1 MKGWIIMKT
10 TLIKDVLAM
19 LLAGGLAWNCAA
31 LAPVHPAEPAG
42 DAPAAP
48 TAPEKTEPALEEP
61 AGANVTVTVGKET
74 SISVGGDRGPRSGEV
89 VKINRDFTLKS
100 GENAELIVVIGGS
113 AKVEGSVNDVVVAIL
128 GDVEV
133 VGKVG
138 GEVISV
144 LGNVK
149 AGEGARIGGDVIS
162 VGGKIDTA
170 EGAEIGGMKNEVDF
184 SFGNVDWTWL
194 KNWFFQCVIK
204 MRPLALQVG
213 WIWWF
218 PAIFILFY
226 LLVAAVFP
234 RPIASCVGEL
244 NSRPTTSFLMGVLTL
259 LLLPVVLA
267 LLIATGFGV
276 LVVPFLFAALA
287 IGGLAGKVA
296 LLEWVGFKVGKAFGP
311 DVIIMPVFALFLGAA
326 VITVLYLVPVLGML
340 IFAVIGVWGLGSA
353 VLATFGG
360 LRREMP
366 ERTPPPSTP
375 GPNLNPNPASPQPAA
390 SSTVGPAEPNL
401 GDPQAATTQAI
412 PPVFD
417 TPMPEAIAFPKA
429 GFWERMGAG
438 FLDLVLVGIVG
449 AMVGGPP
456 LAFLVWLAYFAGMWT
471 WKGTTVGGIVLGLK
485 VVRMDGK
492 PVTFAVG
499 LVRALGGAFSIMVI
513 FLGILWIAWDREK
526 QGWHDKLAGTVV
538 LKQPRGTPLVCL

>member
-1 MKGWIIMKT
+1 
-10 TLIKDVLAM
+10 M
-19 LLAGGLAWNCAA
+19 LLAGGLALNCVA
-31 LAPVHPAEPAG
+31 LAPLNQADPAPEDPV
-42 DAPAAP
+42 APAAP
-48 TAPEKTEPALEEP
+48 EKSEPAAEEP
-61 AGANVTVTVGKET
+61 AGANVTVTIGKEV
-74 SISVGGDRGPRSGEV
+74 SAREHGDHGPRNGEV

-113 AKVEGSVNDVVVAIL
+113 AKVEGSVNDVVVCIL

-133 VGKVG
+133 NGEVG
-138 GEVISV
+138 GDVISV

-149 AGEGARIGGDVIS
+149 LGEGARIGGDVIS
-162 VGGKIDTA
+162 VGGKIETA
-170 EGAEIGGMKNEVDF
+170 PGAEIRGQKNEVDF
-184 SFGNVDWTWL
+184 TMGDVDWTWL
-194 KNWFFQCVIK
+194 KKWFFQCVIK

-218 PAIFILFY
+218 PAIFTLFY
-226 LLVAAVFP
+226 LLVAVVFP
-234 RPIASCVGEL
+234 KPIASCVGEL

-276 LVVPFLFAALA
+276 LVVPFLFAALV

-296 LLEWVGFKVGKAFGP
+296 LLEWIGFKVGKAFGP
-311 DVIIMPVFALFLGAA
+311 DVIIMPVLALFMGAA
-326 VITVLYLVPVLGML
+326 VITMLYLVPVLGVL
-340 IFAVIGVWGLGSA
+340 IFAVIGVWGLGSG

-360 LRREMP
+360 LRRELP
-366 ERTPPPSTP
+366 ERTPPPSDPT
-375 GPNLNPNPASPQPAA
+375 GFLAQPQSAPFATAA
-390 SSTVGPAEPNL
+390 TAADPTATNTVG
-401 GDPQAATTQAI
+401 QAAGPGI

-417 TPMPEAIAFPKA
+417 TPMPEAIAFPKS

-438 FLDLVLVGIVG
+438 FLDLVLVGVLG

-456 LAFLVWLAYFAGMWT
+456 LAFLVALAYFAGMWT

-499 LVRALGGAFSIMVI
+499 LVRALGGAFAIMVL
-513 FLGILWIAWDREK
+513 FLGILWISWDREK

>member
-1 MKGWIIMKT
+1 MKNALCKNIFAT
-10 TLIKDVLAM
+10 

-31 LAPVHPAEPAG
+31 VASARPAEPAP

-61 AGANVTVTVGKET
+61 AGANVTATLGEEM
-74 SISVGGDRGPRSGEV
+74 SVREDRDRGSRRGEV

-100 GENAELIVVIGGS
+100 GENAELIVIIGGS

-133 VGKVG
+133 TGKVG

-149 AGEGARIGGDVIS
+149 AGEGARIEGDVIS

-170 EGAEIGGMKNEVDF
+170 EGAEIRGMKNEVDF
-184 SFGNVDWTWL
+184 SMGDLDWTWL

-218 PAIFILFY
+218 PAILTLFY

-234 RPIASCVGEL
+234 RPVAACVGEL
-244 NSRPTTSFLMGVLTL
+244 DSRPTTSFLMGVLTL

-296 LLEWVGFKVGKAFGP
+296 LLEWVGYKVGKAFGP
-311 DVIIMPVFALFLGAA
+311 DVIIMPVLALFMGAA
-326 VITVLYLVPVLGML
+326 VITVLYLVPVLGLLM
-340 IFAVIGVWGLGSA
+340 FAVIGVWGLGSA

-360 LRREMP
+360 LRRELP
-366 ERTPPPSTP
+366 ERTPPPS
-375 GPNLNPNPASPQPAA
+375 GPYPNPLSSQPAA
-390 SSTVGPAEPNL
+390 TSAAGVFAPNPGEPASA
-401 GDPQAATTQAI
+401 GITSQAATAQAI

-438 FLDLVLVGIVG
+438 FLDLVLVGVVG

-492 PVTFAVG
+492 PVTLAVG